1 MKKYEETKIIV
12 TKNTD
17 TGETETKEIKRNY
30 IIKELNELNNEEKE
44 KEIEKNSELIYQDY
58 QDQLYYIFMDE
69 LENIK
74 EKYKNIDF
82 ETVYLDSN
90 SQGGWIDTVKNFKY
104 YKNIDILGET
114 IEISDIDLH
123 IRKYIEEITEDDI
136 FIYEYYIEND
146 KIEKIKNTKKYQK
159 FINEIIKEVN
169 DWIKEINKAC
179 KTLIDNE
186 YRYPWNI
193 NDNDDIDFLN
203 NYFAGEEFIFESDT
217 I

>member
-30 IIKELNELNNEEKE
+30 IIKEWNELNNEEKE